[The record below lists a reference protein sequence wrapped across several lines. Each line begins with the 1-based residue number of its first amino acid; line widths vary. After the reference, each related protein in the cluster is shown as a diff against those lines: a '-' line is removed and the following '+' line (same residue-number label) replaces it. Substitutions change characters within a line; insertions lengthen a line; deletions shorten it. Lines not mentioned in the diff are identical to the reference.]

1 MLVPHLS
8 QSPQCPLSLPSLP
21 PLTERSLAFADTRVL
36 GLCFPV
42 LLCVCVSLTLTT
54 PSSPSPRLLPLLC
67 TRDDSNMTATMY
79 SDHGLALERSVRAV
93 GEAAGSSCFAC
104 MHARSSVCGFR
115 CVNSTRA
122 SSYPIWTLI
131 DFAPSRGLIVCRFSH
146 PRKCALADVFALNKY
161 AVMAL

>member
-1 MLVPHLS
+1 MRAYNCTSHYSAHIGKSHASATPISIPPMPAVAS
-8 QSPQCPLSLPSLP
+8 KSPATHGALLD
-21 PLTERSLAFADTRVL
+21 FADTRIL

-93 GEAAGSSCFAC
+93 GEAAGSSCSAC
-104 MHARSSVCGFR
+104 SHARSSVCGFR

-122 SSYPIWTLI
+122 STYPIWTLI
-131 DFAPSRGLIVCRFSH
+131 DFAPS
-146 PRKCALADVFALNKY
+146 ADS
-161 AVMAL
+161 